1 MGDVGFFLAHLS
13 FSSGV
18 LAISIS
24 RSPTTVSKKME
35 AVSAKFIGYLV
46 SALHSHQKP
55 QILHTQQKVLPIH
68 LLTRLSLTQTQAH
81 THTRTRATTR
91 NHAQPRASLSRA
103 RSRTHAHT
111 RARTHI
117 LILISIPLHVAHD
130 PRVEGVPQFVG
141 EGRHVLERSGVC
153 LHHTRL
159 ISCCGAGVYW

>member
-91 NHAQPRASLSRA
+91 NHARLSLSRA
-103 RSRTHAHT
+103 HERTHAH
-111 RARTHI
+111 
-117 LILISIPLHVAHD
+117 AHA
-130 PRVEGVPQFVG
+130 
-141 EGRHVLERSGVC
+141 
-153 LHHTRL
+153 HTF
-159 ISCCGAGVYW
+159 